1 MHYGAMH
8 YGAMHYA
15 PCSTRLTWCLTW
27 CLTCLARVVRVLLAA
42 IQINHRAA

>member
-15 PCSTRLTWCLTW
+15 PCSTRLTW